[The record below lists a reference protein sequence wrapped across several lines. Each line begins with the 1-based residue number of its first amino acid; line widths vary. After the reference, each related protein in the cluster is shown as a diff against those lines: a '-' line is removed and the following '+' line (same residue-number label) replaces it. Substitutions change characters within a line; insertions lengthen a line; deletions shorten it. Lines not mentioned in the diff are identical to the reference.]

1 VSGLRVCLIGA
12 SAGFGLDQR
21 RAVASAARSLAQAF
35 AIVLLAGDAAL
46 AVCTPTSPVDNA
58 TVSCTGTTIDQNL
71 AAGYGTSTDT
81 GNVITVAAGA
91 SVTGTGSRDGLIFDT
106 ATVLNYGTITG
117 GLYGIQIGANFAD
130 ITNAGTI
137 SGSIAA
143 IQFFGNGNTLTLA
156 PGSVINGLVQSTAG
170 GNIFQLGGSGAATFD
185 ISALGDTTQYR
196 NFGTFNKIDSSV
208 WTLTGAATY
217 SGDVNVNGGT
227 LLVNGSLASANSV
240 FVSPGAALGG
250 IGTLPATFLDDG
262 ATLAPGT
269 LATIGTL
276 TVNTMLLFCNCSVYS
291 VKVSGLSA
299 DKTQVNGDVFLSD
312 APVVATVTGSS
323 IAKRYTILTASG
335 GLNDTFGTVTGN
347 TPAGFTPSLSYD
359 ANNVYLN
366 YQFTPV
372 LPAGL
377 NGNQQ
382 SVAGAATTG
391 AGNIFNAGG
400 AIPVAF
406 GALTPAMLTQMSGE
420 VATGSQQTTFDAMT
434 QFMGLMTDPFT
445 ARRGFDAPGA
455 MGFAAEG
462 DATHAYAVTG
472 RNRRGSEREAYGMIT
487 KAVPRAPAFDPRWN
501 VWAAGF
507 GGGQTTDGNAALGSN
522 TATSRLGA
530 AAVGVDYWFS
540 PQTIAGFA
548 LAGGG
553 TNFNVADGGSGRS
566 DLFQAGAFVRHT
578 LGSAYLTAAAAYGW
592 QDITT
597 DRTVTISGVDQLHAR
612 FNANAFSGRV
622 EGGNRMVTSWLGG
635 IGLTPY
641 AAAQAINFDLPAYAE
656 ASLSGANTFA
666 LTYAAKS
673 VTATRSELGLR
684 SDKSFAV
691 GDASLTLRG
700 RAAWAHDFNTD
711 RAASATFQTLPGAS
725 FVVNGAAQA
734 HDAALTTAS
743 AEMKFVSG
751 LSLAATFEGEFSEV
765 TRSYAGKGVVRYTW

>member
-1 VSGLRVCLIGA
+1 MSAC
-12 SAGFGLDQR
+12 AGFRLGQR
-21 RAVASAARSLAQAF
+21 LGAARSVALAF
-35 AIVLLAGDAAL
+35 AIVLLTGDAAL
-46 AVCTPTSPVDNA
+46 AVCTPPSPVDNA
-58 TVSCTGTTIDQNL
+58 TVTCSGATIDQNS

-81 GNVITVAAGA
+81 GNAITVAAGA
-91 SVTGTGSRDGLIFDT
+91 SVTGTASRDGLLFAT

-117 GLYGIQIGANFAD
+117 GLYGIRIGANFAD

-137 SGSIAA
+137 SGGIAA
-143 IQFFGNGNTLTLA
+143 IQFFGGGNTLTLA
-156 PGSVINGLVQSTAG
+156 PGSAINGLVQSTAG
-170 GNIFQLGGSGAATFD
+170 GNIFQLGGSGADTLD
-185 ISALGDTTQYR
+185 ISALGDSAQYR
-196 NFGTFNKIDSSV
+196 NFGSFNKIGSSV
-208 WTLTGAATY
+208 WTLTGAATFG
-217 SGDVNVNGGT
+217 GDVNVNGGT
-227 LLVNGSLASANSV
+227 LLVNGSLASASTV
-240 FVSPGAALGG
+240 FVSPGATLGG
-250 IGTLPATFLDDG
+250 TGTLPATFLDDG

-269 LATIGTL
+269 PATIGTL
-276 TVNTMLLFCNCSVYS
+276 TVNTILLFCNCSVYS

-299 DKTQVNGDVFLSD
+299 DRTQVSGDVYLSE

-323 IAKRYTILTASG
+323 IARRYTILTASG

-366 YQFTPV
+366 YQFTPL

-382 SVAGAATTG
+382 SVAGAAATG

-455 MGFAAEG
+455 IGFAEEG

-472 RNRRGSEREAYGMIT
+472 RNRTGPEREAYGMIA
-487 KAVPRAPAFDPRWN
+487 KSVPRAPAFDPRWS

-507 GGGQTTDGNAALGSN
+507 GGGQTTDGNAALGSH

-548 LAGGG
+548 LAGGA
-553 TNFNVADGGSGRS
+553 TNFSVADGGSGRS

-578 LGSAYLTAAAAYGW
+578 VGSAYVTSAAAYGW

-597 DRTVTISGVDQLHAR
+597 DRTVAISGIDQLHAR
-612 FNANAFSGRV
+612 FNASALSGRI

-641 AAAQAINFDLPAYAE
+641 AAAQAINFELPAYAE
-656 ASLSGANTFA
+656 SVLSGANTLA
-666 LTYAAKS
+666 LAYAAKS
-673 VTATRSELGLR
+673 ITATRSELGLR

-691 GDASLTLRG
+691 GDAILTLRG
-700 RAAWAHDFNTD
+700 RAAWAHDFNAD

-751 LSLAATFEGEFSEV
+751 LSLAAAFEGEFSEV